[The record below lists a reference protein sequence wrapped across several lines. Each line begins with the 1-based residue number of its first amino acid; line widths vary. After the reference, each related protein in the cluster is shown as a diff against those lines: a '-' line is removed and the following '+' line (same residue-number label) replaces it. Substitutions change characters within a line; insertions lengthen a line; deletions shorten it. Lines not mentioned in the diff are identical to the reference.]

1 MGNGNWATA
10 STYANS
16 ILSLY
21 DEAKAFNNL
30 R

>member
-10 STYANS
+10 STYATS
-16 ILSLY
+16 ILTLY
-21 DEAKAFNNL
+21 NEALTFNGL